1 MLSVLH
7 TKGDK
12 MDDNLKPKRVKV
24 SKQRQISIPK
34 EFFDLLN
41 FSDEA
46 LVEVSNNT
54 LIIRPAQNENLD
66 FSEFILKDLI
76 AEGYAGDELLYKFKE
91 VRSKLPEAVD
101 KMTEEALKNKPLSPD
116 MSLDDFLDEDEHD

>member
-1 MLSVLH
+1 MLTVTH

-76 AEGYAGDELLYKFKE
+76 AEGYAGDELLYQFKE
-91 VRSKLPEAVD
+91 VKSKLPEAID
-101 KMTEEALKNKPLSPD
+101 KMTEEALKNKPLSAD